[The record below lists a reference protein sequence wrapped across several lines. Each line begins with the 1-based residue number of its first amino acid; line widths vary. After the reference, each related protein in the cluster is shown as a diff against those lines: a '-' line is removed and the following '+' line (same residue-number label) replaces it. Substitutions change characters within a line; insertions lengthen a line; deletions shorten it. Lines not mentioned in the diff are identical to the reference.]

1 MYDQR
6 NSSNGL
12 VRRNYQVSI
21 GLFLG
26 EGWQIISQNVGGFIG
41 FFVISL
47 IISIVLS
54 NIPGGAL
61 VNGFVSAILV
71 AGNYIVGFKLLRGQ
85 PTSFGDFFTGFQGNR
100 FLPILLTSLLTGLFS
115 GIFSILAALSLM
127 VGFLPSFRSILEQIQ
142 LEEATSDPE
151 LDQIVDFVQRL
162 PEIPAAVTL
171 LLIILGIILLV
182 PAIYLG
188 VAYTF
193 AVPLVVERRIEFWA
207 AMEASRKTVTHQ
219 WFGIFGLLFVLG
231 LVNFAGACL
240 CGLGLLVTVPLSYG
254 VIVAAYN
261 NIFGLSDQPI

>member
-162 PEIPAAVTL
+162 PEIPRL
-171 LLIILGIILLV
+171 
-182 PAIYLG
+182 
-188 VAYTF
+188 
-193 AVPLVVERRIEFWA
+193 
-207 AMEASRKTVTHQ
+207 
-219 WFGIFGLLFVLG
+219 
-231 LVNFAGACL
+231 
-240 CGLGLLVTVPLSYG
+240 
-254 VIVAAYN
+254 
-261 NIFGLSDQPI
+261 